1 MVPVRFEPALVSA
14 EWCGD
19 LAHCPDARG
28 VASGDFIGGQ
38 ALPPPILIAMVWF
51 SLAGGSNRRRKTQ
64 QLRKEAMESVAPPD
78 ANHPALGLGGRSIE
92 LSLSVGR
99 DIDPEAFEL
108 AVSELHSHVVKKDWP
123 TAALLQDARWL
134 MSLSGA
140 ASITPASRAQVNGD
154 LDSLTK

>member
-1 MVPVRFEPALVSA
+1 VVRVRFEPALESA
-14 EWCGD
+14 EWCDD

-28 VASGDFIGGQ
+28 VAAVDYIGGQ
-38 ALPPPILIAMVWF
+38 SLPPPILITMVWF
-51 SLAGGSNRRRKTQ
+51 SLAGGLNRRRKTQ

-99 DIDPEAFEL
+99 EIDPEAFEL
-108 AVSELHSHVVKKDWP
+108 AASELHSHVVQKDWP

-134 MSLSGA
+134 MSLTGV
-140 ASITPASRAQVNGD
+140 ASITPASRAQVSGD